1 MNKYKLTKENTVFL
15 FIDLQKKLNVAMYEK
30 DNYLKNAKVLAE
42 LTEILNIKAI
52 QSTQYK
58 KGLGENEN
66 FLLDKSI
73 PSFDKTA
80 FSCMG
85 DENLK
90 KAIEELKDKIFVIIG
105 AETHVCVFQTV
116 RDMLMEGYKVQLVE
130 DAVTSRTFENKISGV
145 ELMRDMGAVITNTE
159 TVLFDLL
166 EKAGTPEFKKAQ
178 PLIK

>member
-42 LTEILNIKAI
+42 LTEILNTKAL

-58 KGLGENEN
+58 KGLGENED
-66 FLLDKSI
+66 FLLDKGI
-73 PSFDKTA
+73 PSFDKTS
-80 FSCMG
+80 FSCMR

-90 KAIEELKDKIFVIIG
+90 KAIEELKDKIFVVIG

-130 DAVTSRTFENKISGV
+130 DAVSSRSFENKISGV

-166 EKAGTPEFKKAQ
+166 GKAGTPEFKKVQ